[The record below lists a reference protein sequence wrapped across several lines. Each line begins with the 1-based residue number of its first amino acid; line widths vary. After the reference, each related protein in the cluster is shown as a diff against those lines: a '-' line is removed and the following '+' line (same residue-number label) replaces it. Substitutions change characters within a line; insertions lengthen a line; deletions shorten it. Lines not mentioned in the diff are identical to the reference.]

1 VRIAVAT
8 WSGRLVGGVEDYL
21 ARIIATLIGAGHRV
35 MLWTEVDGPLDRA
48 PIAGRVDVPRLC
60 AVELGPDEAVGK
72 LRAWC
77 PDVIFAHGLQDPSIE
92 RQLLSVAPAVCLT
105 HNYYGTC
112 ISGEKTFK
120 SPVITPCH
128 KTFGDACLFHY
139 FPRRCGGWNPVTMVR
154 EYRRQTERLEL
165 LTKYKAILTLSSHMQ
180 QEYMRHGLPAV
191 HVFDVWREG
200 DAHNLSKRRERQSA
214 QGSRWHL
221 LFAGRMEALK
231 GGLHLIEALPEIV
244 RVLERPIHVTF
255 AGDGRELHR
264 WQERAAK
271 VCHRDLNLSVEF
283 RGWITGSDLDRLFET
298 ADLLVVPSLWPEPFG
313 LVGLRAAQCGL
324 PTAAYAVG
332 GIPDWLRSGV
342 NGILADANPPTAES
356 LARAIIE
363 CLKDPQIYARL
374 REGAARISP
383 GLVYEHHVRSLVAI
397 FKQVAGTRAETVV
410 HA

>member
-1 VRIAVAT
+1 
-8 WSGRLVGGVEDYL
+8 
-21 ARIIATLIGAGHRV
+21 
-35 MLWTEVDGPLDRA
+35 
-48 PIAGRVDVPRLC
+48 
-60 AVELGPDEAVGK
+60 
-72 LRAWC
+72 
-77 PDVIFAHGLQDPSIE
+77 
-92 RQLLSVAPAVCLT
+92 
-105 HNYYGTC
+105 
-112 ISGEKTFK
+112 
-120 SPVITPCH
+120 
-128 KTFGDACLFHY
+128 
-139 FPRRCGGWNPVTMVR
+139 
-154 EYRRQTERLEL
+154 
-165 LTKYKAILTLSSHMQ
+165 
-180 QEYMRHGLPAV
+180 
-191 HVFDVWREG
+191 
-200 DAHNLSKRRERQSA
+200 
-214 QGSRWHL
+214 
-221 LFAGRMEALK
+221 MEALK